1 MISPEI
7 SKSTLKFEFVKCCSL
22 SSYSFYA
29 IPYVELVFLFQIKMS
44 MISAKCDIRYNLNN
58 RTSSI
63 PKEFQRAIIELHE
76 DNNKYVLRAVSS
88 DRKTV

>member
-1 MISPEI
+1 
-7 SKSTLKFEFVKCCSL
+7 
-22 SSYSFYA
+22 
-29 IPYVELVFLFQIKMS
+29 